1 MIFRSGTSFQKDTPI
16 FFNSFSF
23 SFLFKFFNALILISI
38 VISAISCS
46 STVKFTGA
54 DEVVET
60 EKFNEINVLLS
71 DQQNKISYT
80 VLSDLSIEDDERIIA
95 LISKGN
101 VFTLTQNEDNLLLEI
116 NGMKFISSQFIFS
129 SRNNSDDVNLGG
141 KVYHDK
147 IKFTPAS
154 DKINIINVISLED
167 YVKGVLPKEMPIGN
181 GYENFEA
188 LKAVAICIRT
198 YAMQKIHNSKKEFD
212 IYTDERDQV
221 YGGADSETQISN
233 LAVDE
238 TQNMIL
244 TYNGETAQ
252 IFYHSTCGG
261 ETEAASNV
269 FQGQGFAYMNG
280 VKDGTPP
287 NCSISPRFKWA
298 ENYSKESFVKR
309 IVSAGLLSDSNYTI
323 NDVKILS
330 RFPSGRVN
338 ELQIQLQDSNNSE
351 KLVSLVGNSI
361 RTIIRNSDNSAILR
375 STLFDIETTAD
386 SIDISGRGNGHG
398 VGLCQWGAIYQSQ
411 NNINYKIILDF
422 YFPGTEVTQLK

>member
-1 MIFRSGTSFQKDTPI
+1 MIFRSRTSFLKVNTI
-16 FFNSFSF
+16 FFNSFTF
-23 SFLFKFFNALILISI
+23 SLLLQFFTALIFTSLVTS
-38 VISAISCS
+38 SISCS
-46 STVKFTGA
+46 SSVKFTGA
-54 DEVVET
+54 DEVVEA

-101 VFTLTQNEDNLLLEI
+101 VFSLSQNEEKLLLEI
-116 NGMKFISSQFIFS
+116 NGMKFSSPKFIFS
-129 SRNNSDDVNLGG
+129 SRDNSEHVNLGG
-141 KVYHDK
+141 KVYRGK
-147 IKFTPAS
+147 IKFTPTHG
-154 DKINIINVISLED
+154 KINIINVISLED
-167 YVKGVLPKEMPIGN
+167 YVKGVLPKEMPTGN

-198 YAMQKIHNSKKEFD
+198 YAIQKIHNSKNEFD

-221 YGGADSETQISN
+221 YGSADSETQISN

-244 TYNGETAQ
+244 TYKGETAQ

-261 ETEAASNV
+261 ETEATSNV
-269 FQGQGFAYMNG
+269 FQGQGAAYMNG
-280 VKDGTPP
+280 VKDGSPP
-287 NCSISPRFKWA
+287 NCRISPRFEWI

-309 IVSAGLLSDSNYTI
+309 IVSAGLLADSNYAVK
-323 NDVKILS
+323 DVIILS

-338 ELQIQLQDSNNSE
+338 ELQLDLQDSNSFE
-351 KLVSLVGNSI
+351 KHVSLFGNSM
-361 RTIIRNSDNSAILR
+361 RSIIRNSDNSAILR
-375 STLFDIETTAD
+375 STLFDIETSQD
-386 SIDISGRGNGHG
+386 SIKISGRGNGHG

-411 NNINYKIILDF
+411 NKINYRAILDF